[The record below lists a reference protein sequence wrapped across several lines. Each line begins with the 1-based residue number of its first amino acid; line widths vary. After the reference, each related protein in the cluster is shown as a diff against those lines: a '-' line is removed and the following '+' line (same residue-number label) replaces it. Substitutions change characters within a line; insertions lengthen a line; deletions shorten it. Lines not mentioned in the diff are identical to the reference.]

1 MFSHV
6 MVGTNDIEE
15 SRIFYDKI
23 FEALGAKPGKMYPN
37 LTGQKRYFYNFKETS
52 FCITEPIDG
61 EPATVSNGATIGFN
75 IESTDQGDSWHKA
88 GIENGGTSIEEDPG
102 IRNYGKFS
110 MYLAYLRDPTGNKL
124 CAALIIK

>member
-37 LTGQKRYFYNFKETS
+37 LTAR
-52 FCITEPIDG
+52 
-61 EPATVSNGATIGFN
+61 
-75 IESTDQGDSWHKA
+75 
-88 GIENGGTSIEEDPG
+88 
-102 IRNYGKFS
+102 
-110 MYLAYLRDPTGNKL
+110 RDIFIILKKPVF
-124 CAALIIK
+124 ALQNQ